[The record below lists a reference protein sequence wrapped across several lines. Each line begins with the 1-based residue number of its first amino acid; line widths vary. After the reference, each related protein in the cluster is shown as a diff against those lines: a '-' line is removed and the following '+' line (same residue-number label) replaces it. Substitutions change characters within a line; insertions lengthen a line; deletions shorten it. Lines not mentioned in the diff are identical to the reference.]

1 MLSGDYSLWINREYS
16 LIPIFSST
24 KIFTL
29 WYLACHIHEQVAPP
43 CRRSFRDSRQFSV
56 VWRALILSLSENS
69 KSKLTSPL
77 STQSPIFFVEFR
89 ISQPEDGLGVVGQM
103 KY

>member
-1 MLSGDYSLWINREYS
+1 M
-16 LIPIFSST
+16 
-24 KIFTL
+24 
-29 WYLACHIHEQVAPP
+29 QP

-56 VWRALILSLSENS
+56 VWRALILSMSENS

-77 STQSPIFFVEFR
+77 PTQSPIFFVEFR